1 MSAIFKRIGSIFT
14 AQRTKTVKPT
24 KNPPLEGPM
33 TDDIIKATSSA
44 FVTHPSADIYTRVW
58 GVVNFD
64 DMDRYYKL
72 YYNVPFIKSAI
83 DVLADFV
90 VRNGWEFVGGKDEI
104 RQEIEK
110 LSRDLNLQNFLKEY
124 IRLGLVY
131 GTAYAEIIYENPP
144 EPLMLKELEMNNM
157 FQYYV
162 RPTADENTQWVSEN
176 EKIIQYIYQRY
187 EDELKRRK
195 SWGRPIRLK
204 TLDSRTVRV
213 LGDSKGVIWGF
224 IQFVGFPYIFLRKSQ
239 ILYWP
244 HERRSELFEYFYGTS
259 ILRPLLRIQAIITQ
273 LEEDISLATHFQAY
287 TPIKAKVG
295 LPDQPLPESK
305 FREIKQVLEARQAGS
320 NIIVPAYVD
329 VEWMPLQQTLAARI
343 EWFFKHLLRE
353 REQAI
358 GIPRLFFG
366 EVGGVS
372 RGAAELLLLEFEAKI
387 GSIQNDLTEVL
398 MNQLFIPHIITVFG
412 QVSREDI
419 PQMVW
424 KPVMTGELRQKVIS
438 AIEILRNENISE
450 EEKAKVL
457 EYLKD
462 VIGVE

>member
-1 MSAIFKRIGSIFT
+1 MSAFLKRISSVFT
-14 AQRTKTVKPT
+14 AQRTKTVKP
-24 KNPPLEGPM
+24 KDKPPLEGPM
-33 TDDIIKATSSA
+33 TDDVLKSTSTA
-44 FVTHPSADIYTRVW
+44 YVTHPAADIYTRVW

-64 DMDRYYKL
+64 DMEKYYKL

-83 DVLADFV
+83 DVMSDFV
-90 VRNGWEFVGGKDEI
+90 VKNGWEFVGGKEEI
-104 RQEIEK
+104 RRELEK
-110 LSRDLNLQNFLKEY
+110 LCWNLNLQNFLKEY
-124 IRLGLVY
+124 VRLGFVY

-144 EPLMLKELEMNNM
+144 EPLTIDELRTNIPSQFYSNPVGGDNSAWLE
-157 FQYYV
+157 
-162 RPTADENTQWVSEN
+162 EN
-176 EKIIQYIYQRY
+176 EKLIQYIYQRY
-187 EDELKRRK
+187 EDEIKRRK
-195 SWGRPIRLK
+195 SWGRPVALK
-204 TLDSRTVRV
+204 TLDSRTIRV

-224 IQFVGFPYIFLRKSQ
+224 IQFVGFPYVFLRRRQ
-239 ILYWP
+239 ILYWT

-259 ILRPLLRIQAIITQ
+259 LLRPLLRIQAIITQ

-305 FREIKQVLEARQAGS
+305 FREIKQGLEARQAGG
-320 NIIVPAYVD
+320 NIIVPGYVD
-329 VEWMPLQQTLAARI
+329 VEWMPLQHSLAARI

-387 GSIQNDLTEVL
+387 NSVQKDLTEVL
-398 MNQLFIPHIITVFG
+398 MNQLFIPHIVTVFG
-412 QVSREDI
+412 EVDKKDI

-424 KPVMTGELRQKVIS
+424 KPVITGELRQKVIS
-438 AIEILRNENISE
+438 AIEILRNESISE
-450 EEKAKVL
+450 EEKAKIVD
-457 EYLKD
+457 YLKD